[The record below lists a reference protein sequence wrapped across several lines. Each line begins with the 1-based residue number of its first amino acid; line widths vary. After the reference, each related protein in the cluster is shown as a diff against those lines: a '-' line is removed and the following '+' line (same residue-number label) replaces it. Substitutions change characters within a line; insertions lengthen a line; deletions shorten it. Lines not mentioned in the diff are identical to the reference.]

1 MESIILPFSYEDK
14 QEELSFK
21 AYSDLLKSTFKS
33 IAWQVWKKDFD
44 QKIFE
49 KNLKFYDFS
58 DTINQEHLDYL
69 LFEEKLLYEV
79 FTIVDTETFLDL
91 DKILLEKILSWEL
104 KICFVNWPDKVAILN
119 RWLSVSNKVENIL
132 IQYNILKLK

>member
-1 MESIILPFSYEDK
+1 MESIVLPFSYEDK
-14 QEELSFK
+14 QEELSLK
-21 AYSDLLKSTFKS
+21 VYSDLLKTTFKS
-33 IAWQVWKKDFD
+33 IAWQVWKKDFE

-49 KNLKFYDFS
+49 ENLKFYDFS
-58 DTINQEHLDYL
+58 DTINHEHLDYL

-79 FTIVDTETFLDL
+79 FTVVNIERVLDL

-104 KICFVNWPDKVAILN
+104 KIFFVNWPDKVAILN

-132 IQYNILKLK
+132 IQ

>member
-14 QEELSFK
+14 QEELSLK

-33 IAWQVWKKDFD
+33 IAYQVWKKDFD

-79 FTIVDTETFLDL
+79 FTVVNIERVLDL

-132 IQYNILKLK
+132 IQ

>member
-1 MESIILPFSYEDK
+1 MESIILQFSYEDK
-14 QEELSFK
+14 QEELSLK

-33 IAWQVWKKDFD
+33 IAYQVWKKDFD

-91 DKILLEKILSWEL
+91 DKILLEKILFWEL
-104 KICFVNWPDKVAILN
+104 KICFVNWPDKIAILN
-119 RWLSVSNKVENIL
+119 RWLSVSNKIENIL
-132 IQYNILKLK
+132 IQ

>member
-1 MESIILPFSYEDK
+1 MESIILPFSYEYK
-14 QEELSFK
+14 QEELSLK

-33 IAWQVWKKDFD
+33 IAYQVWKKDFD

-132 IQYNILKLK
+132 IQ

>member
-1 MESIILPFSYEDK
+1 MESIILPFSYEYK
-14 QEELSFK
+14 QEELSLK

-33 IAWQVWKKDFD
+33 IAYQVWKKDFD

-91 DKILLEKILSWEL
+91 DKILLEKILFWEL
-104 KICFVNWPDKVAILN
+104 KICFVNWPDKIAILN
-119 RWLSVSNKVENIL
+119 RWLSVSNKIENIL
-132 IQYNILKLK
+132 IQ

>member
-14 QEELSFK
+14 QEELSLK

-33 IAWQVWKKDFD
+33 IAYQVWKKDFD

-91 DKILLEKILSWEL
+91 DKILLEKILFWEL
-104 KICFVNWPDKVAILN
+104 KICFVNWPDKIAILN
-119 RWLSVSNKVENIL
+119 RWLSVSNKRWDSSVLNE
-132 IQYNILKLK
+132 

>member
-104 KICFVNWPDKVAILN
+104 KICFVSWPDKVAILN

-132 IQYNILKLK
+132 IQ

>member
-14 QEELSFK
+14 QEELSLK

-33 IAWQVWKKDFD
+33 IAYQVWKKDFD

-58 DTINQEHLDYL
+58 DNINQEHLDYL

-91 DKILLEKILSWEL
+91 DKILLEKILFWEL
-104 KICFVNWPDKVAILN
+104 KICFVNWPDKIAILN
-119 RWLSVSNKVENIL
+119 RWLSVSNKIENIL
-132 IQYNILKLK
+132 IQ

>member
-1 MESIILPFSYEDK
+1 M
-14 QEELSFK
+14 
-21 AYSDLLKSTFKS
+21 
-33 IAWQVWKKDFD
+33 KKDFD

-91 DKILLEKILSWEL
+91 DKILLEKILFWEL
-104 KICFVNWPDKVAILN
+104 KICFVNWPDKIAILN
-119 RWLSVSNKVENIL
+119 RWLSVSNKIENIL
-132 IQYNILKLK
+132 IQ

>member
-14 QEELSFK
+14 QEELSLK

-91 DKILLEKILSWEL
+91 DKILLEKILFWEL
-104 KICFVNWPDKVAILN
+104 KICFVNWRDKIAILN
-119 RWLSVSNKVENIL
+119 RWLSVSNKIENIL
-132 IQYNILKLK
+132 IQ

>member
-14 QEELSFK
+14 QEELSLK

-33 IAWQVWKKDFD
+33 IAWQVWKKDFE

-49 KNLKFYDFS
+49 ENLKFYDFS
-58 DTINQEHLDYL
+58 DTINHEHLDYL

-91 DKILLEKILSWEL
+91 DKILLEKILFWEL
-104 KICFVNWPDKVAILN
+104 KICFVNWPDKIAILN
-119 RWLSVSNKVENIL
+119 RWLSVSNKIENIL
-132 IQYNILKLK
+132 IQ

>member
-1 MESIILPFSYEDK
+1 MESIVLPFSYEDK
-14 QEELSFK
+14 QEELSLK
-21 AYSDLLKSTFKS
+21 VYSDLLKTTFKS
-33 IAWQVWKKDFD
+33 IAWQVWKKDFE

-49 KNLKFYDFS
+49 ENLKFYDFS
-58 DTINQEHLDYL
+58 DTINHEHLDYL

-79 FTIVDTETFLDL
+79 FTVVNIERVLDL

-104 KICFVNWPDKVAILN
+104 KICFVNWPDKGAILN

-132 IQYNILKLK
+132 IQ

>member
-119 RWLSVSNKVENIL
+119 RWLSVTNKVENIL
-132 IQYNILKLK
+132 IQ

>member
-33 IAWQVWKKDFD
+33 IAYQVWKKDFD

-132 IQYNILKLK
+132 IQ

>member
-1 MESIILPFSYEDK
+1 MESIILPFSYEDR

-132 IQYNILKLK
+132 IQ

>member
-14 QEELSFK
+14 QEELSLK

-33 IAWQVWKKDFD
+33 IAYQVWKKDFD

-91 DKILLEKILSWEL
+91 DKILLEKILFWEL
-104 KICFVNWPDKVAILN
+104 KICFVNWPDKIAILN
-119 RWLSVSNKVENIL
+119 RWLSVSNKIENIL
-132 IQYNILKLK
+132 IQ

>member
-14 QEELSFK
+14 QEELSLK
-21 AYSDLLKSTFKS
+21 AYSDLLKYTFKS

-91 DKILLEKILSWEL
+91 DKILLEKILFWEL
-104 KICFVNWPDKVAILN
+104 KICFVNWPDKIAILN
-119 RWLSVSNKVENIL
+119 RWLSVSNKIENIL
-132 IQYNILKLK
+132 IQ

>member
-58 DTINQEHLDYL
+58 DTINQEHLYYL

-132 IQYNILKLK
+132 IQ

>member
-14 QEELSFK
+14 QEELSLK

-91 DKILLEKILSWEL
+91 DKILLEKILFWEL
-104 KICFVNWPDKVAILN
+104 KICFANWPDKIAILN
-119 RWLSVSNKVENIL
+119 RWLSVSNKIENIL
-132 IQYNILKLK
+132 IQ

>member
-1 MESIILPFSYEDK
+1 MESIILPFLYEDK

-132 IQYNILKLK
+132 IQ

>member
-14 QEELSFK
+14 QEELSLK

-33 IAWQVWKKDFD
+33 IAYQVWKKDFD

-79 FTIVDTETFLDL
+79 FIIVDIETFLDL
-91 DKILLEKILSWEL
+91 DKILLEKILFWEL
-104 KICFVNWPDKVAILN
+104 KICFVNWPDKIAILN
-119 RWLSVSNKVENIL
+119 RWLSVSNKIENIL
-132 IQYNILKLK
+132 IQ

>member
-1 MESIILPFSYEDK
+1 MESIVLPFSYEDK
-14 QEELSFK
+14 QEELSLK
-21 AYSDLLKSTFKS
+21 VYSDLLKTTFKS

-132 IQYNILKLK
+132 IQ

>member
-91 DKILLEKILSWEL
+91 DKILLEKILFWEL
-104 KICFVNWPDKVAILN
+104 KICFVNWPDKIAILN
-119 RWLSVSNKVENIL
+119 RWLSVSNKIENIL
-132 IQYNILKLK
+132 IQ

>member
-1 MESIILPFSYEDK
+1 MESIVLPFSYEDK
-14 QEELSFK
+14 QEELSLK
-21 AYSDLLKSTFKS
+21 VYSDLLKTTFKS
-33 IAWQVWKKDFD
+33 IAWQVWKKDFE

-49 KNLKFYDFS
+49 ENLKFYDFS
-58 DTINQEHLDYL
+58 DTINHEHLDYL

-79 FTIVDTETFLDL
+79 FT
-91 DKILLEKILSWEL
+91 LEKILSWEL

-132 IQYNILKLK
+132 IQ

>member
-14 QEELSFK
+14 QEELSLK

-91 DKILLEKILSWEL
+91 DKILLEKILFWEL
-104 KICFVNWPDKVAILN
+104 KICFVNWPDKIAILN
-119 RWLSVSNKVENIL
+119 RWLSVSNKIENIL
-132 IQYNILKLK
+132 IQ

>member
-14 QEELSFK
+14 QEELSLK

-44 QKIFE
+44 QKISE

-132 IQYNILKLK
+132 IQ

>member
-14 QEELSFK
+14 QEELSLK
-21 AYSDLLKSTFKS
+21 AYSDLLKYTFKS

-58 DTINQEHLDYL
+58 DTINQEHL
-69 LFEEKLLYEV
+69 
-79 FTIVDTETFLDL
+79 
-91 DKILLEKILSWEL
+91 
-104 KICFVNWPDKVAILN
+104 
-119 RWLSVSNKVENIL
+119 
-132 IQYNILKLK
+132 

>member
-1 MESIILPFSYEDK
+1 MTSL
-14 QEELSFK
+14 
-21 AYSDLLKSTFKS
+21 
-33 IAWQVWKKDFD
+33 KKDFD

-132 IQYNILKLK
+132 IQ

>member
-132 IQYNILKLK
+132 IQ